1 MTDIISNMS
10 RENTGKLETAVKHSG
25 GDCSYNNCSHR
36 DRILVQMRDWEEAT
50 KQDDDELTPLI
61 QNNYYPRAF

>member
-1 MTDIISNMS
+1 MTDIFTNMS

-36 DRILVQMRDWEEAT
+36 DRILVQMRDWEAT
-50 KQDDDELTPLI
+50 NQDDDELTPLI
-61 QNNYYPRAF
+61 QNNYYP

>member
-1 MTDIISNMS
+1 MS

-36 DRILVQMRDWEEAT
+36 DRILVQMRDWEAT
-50 KQDDDELTPLI
+50 NQDDDELTPLI
-61 QNNYYPRAF
+61 QNNYYP